1 MQEIL
6 GSLRPSPTTRRSER
20 SVLTISSGFARL
32 QFPSGR
38 EVEKSL
44 FVVVV
49 VKVLAA
55 LVRTVASVRL
65 PELLY
70 RRSPDSRRKVSLQSE
85 FRGFKESRLE
95 SFPHS
100 NEGAPIV
107 RMKQAFDFIRMSHIV
122 NNLEY
127 VY

>member
-38 EVEKSL
+38 ELEKSL
-44 FVVVV
+44 FVV